1 MDPLY
6 IFLSVIN
13 MKGPDLKQREE
24 GQIKKTQ
31 FEDSRSNGFVFM
43 RKLIFFTLG
52 KVLFYISKLNNF
64 NGSIYVFSS
73 SIWLSPSCVLFIFQ
87 LKQVQDTLS

>member
-1 MDPLY
+1 MDLLY
-6 IFLSVIN
+6 VFLSVI
-13 MKGPDLKQREE
+13 KTKE

-31 FEDSRSNGFVFM
+31 FEDSRSNGFVSM
-43 RKLIFFTLG
+43 RKLIFFFTLG

-73 SIWLSPSCVLFIFQ
+73 SIWLSPPCV
-87 LKQVQDTLS
+87 